1 MQEIFQFSLSQFNA
15 LSGWEAFAVFLAIA
29 YLLLAVRENILCWY
43 CALFSTAIYIF
54 LFWNVSLLMESA
66 LNVYYLL
73 MAVYGWY
80 QWKYGGTKKSGI
92 PIRKLGLIQ
101 NGIIIL
107 SILVMTLL
115 SGWLL
120 AQHTNAAWPYIDSF
134 TTWGSVVTTVMV
146 AKKVLENWLYW
157 LVIDGISIPLYM
169 DRGLYMTAILFMVY
183 IVIVIFGYLNW
194 QRRLLAQGSP
204 ASHE

>member
-1 MQEIFQFSLSQFNA
+1 MQEIFQFSLSQLNA

-92 PIRKLGLIQ
+92 PIQKLGLQ
-101 NGIIIL
+101 KNGIIIL
-107 SILVMTLL
+107 SILIITLL

-120 AQHTNAAWPYIDSF
+120 ARHTSAAWPYVDSF

-157 LVIDGISIPLYM
+157 LVIDGISIPLYI

-194 QRRLLAQGSP
+194 RRRMLAQYSP

>member
-1 MQEIFQFSLSQFNA
+1 M
-15 LSGWEAFAVFLAIA
+15 
-29 YLLLAVRENILCWY
+29 
-43 CALFSTAIYIF
+43 
-54 LFWNVSLLMESA
+54 
-66 LNVYYLL
+66 
-73 MAVYGWY
+73 
-80 QWKYGGTKKSGI
+80 
-92 PIRKLGLIQ
+92 
-101 NGIIIL
+101 
-107 SILVMTLL
+107 L

-120 AQHTNAAWPYIDSF
+120 AQHTNAAWPYFNSF

-157 LVIDGISIPLYM
+157 LVIDAISIPLYM

-183 IVIVIFGYLNW
+183 IVIAIFGYLNW